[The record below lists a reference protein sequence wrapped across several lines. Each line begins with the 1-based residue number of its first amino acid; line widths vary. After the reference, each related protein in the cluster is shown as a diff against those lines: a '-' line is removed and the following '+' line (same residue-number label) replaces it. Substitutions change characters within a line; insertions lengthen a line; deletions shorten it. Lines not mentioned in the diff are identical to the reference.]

1 MLEEHRRQLYDCS
14 RCGFC
19 RVWGWQ
25 GVEHICP
32 TYPFTPGW
40 ETQYARGR
48 VRMAQATLEGQVEIT
63 ESFLDHAYA
72 CTLCG
77 SCEAHCPVGVPLT
90 EIFHA
95 WRADLAQAGHSLPGH
110 ERMLALTRMHL
121 NPYGP
126 PFEEPPSPP
135 PAPRKVSVLYYP
147 GCTTTRM
154 AGEVVQAMAGLLAKL
169 GLDAAVF
176 GDDTCCG
183 FPLYEIGQLEAAR
196 ELAQVTLERIERWQP
211 DLLLTTC
218 PSCFQTFKYLLP
230 GELGVPVGFEVQHL
244 SEFLLPY
251 TPPQSSPL
259 RQGGGELPTPQSPP
273 SQQGGGV
280 TVTWHDPC
288 VLGRH
293 LGLYEP
299 PRAVLRAV
307 PGLELVEMPAN
318 RKDSL
323 CCGAGGGV
331 YFTCQS
337 MANQAVVTRLRQ
349 AVETGAQQIVTS
361 CPNCYVRFRQ
371 MSRHHRLP
379 IQARDLSQV
388 MNEALP

>member
-1 MLEEHRRQLYDCS
+1 MLEDHRKQLYDCS

-19 RVWGWQ
+19 RVWGWK
-25 GVEHICP
+25 GVEHVCP

-63 ESFLDHAYA
+63 EAFLDHAYA

-90 EIFHA
+90 DIFHA
-95 WRADLAQAGHSLPGH
+95 WRADLAEAGHALPGH
-110 ERMLALTRMHL
+110 ERVVALTRMHL

-126 PFEEPPSPP
+126 ADEAAVP
-135 PAPRKVSVLYYP
+135 PAMPRKVSVLYYP

-154 AGEVVQAMAGLLAKL
+154 AGEVLQAMTGLLAKL

-176 GDDTCCG
+176 PDDTCCG
-183 FPLYEIGQLEAAR
+183 LPLYEIGQVQAAR
-196 ELAQVTLERIERWQP
+196 EVAQATLERIERWQP
-211 DLLLTTC
+211 DLVLTTC
-218 PSCFQTFKYLLP
+218 PSCFQTLKHLLP
-230 GELGVPVGFEVQHL
+230 GELGLSVGFEVQHL
-244 SEFLLPY
+244 SEFLLP
-251 TPPQSSPL
+251 L
-259 RQGGGELPTPQSPP
+259 VEGRLAGLP
-273 SQQGGGV
+273 V
-280 TVTWHDPC
+280 RATWHDPC

-293 LGLYEP
+293 MGLYEQ
-299 PRAVLRAV
+299 PRAVLGAV

-331 YFTCQS
+331 YFTSQR
-337 MANQAVVTRLRQ
+337 MANRAVVMRLEQAV
-349 AVETGAQQIVTS
+349 AVGAEQIVTS
-361 CPNCYVRFRQ
+361 CPNCHVRFRQ
-371 MSRHHRLP
+371 MSRAQRLP
-379 IQARDLSQV
+379 IVARDLSQV
-388 MNEALP
+388 IDEALP

>member
-1 MLEEHRRQLYDCS
+1 MLEEHRQQLYDCS

-19 RVWGWQ
+19 RVWGWE
-25 GVEHICP
+25 GVEHVCP
-32 TYPFTPGW
+32 TYPFTAGW

-63 ESFLDHAYA
+63 ASFLDHAYA

-77 SCEAHCPVGVPLT
+77 SCEAHCPVGVSLV

-95 WRADLAQAGHSLPGH
+95 WRADLAEAGYALPEH
-110 ERMLALTRMHL
+110 ERIVALTRTHL

-126 PFEEPPSPP
+126 QFDEPASPP
-135 PAPRKVSVLYYP
+135 ETPRKVSVLYYP

-154 AGEVVQAMAGLLAKL
+154 AGEIVQATAELLSKL

-176 GDDTCCG
+176 SDDTCCG
-183 FPLYEIGQLEAAR
+183 FPLYEIGQLDAAR
-196 ELAQVTLERIERWQP
+196 EVAQATLERIARWQP

-230 GELGVPVGFEVQHL
+230 GELGLPVEFEVQHL
-244 SEFLLPY
+244 SEFLLPRVEGR
-251 TPPQSSPL
+251 L
-259 RQGGGELPTPQSPP
+259 AELQATM
-273 SQQGGGV
+273 
-280 TVTWHDPC
+280 TWHDPC

-293 LGLYEP
+293 LGMYDP

-307 PGLELVEMPAN
+307 PGLRLVEMPAN
-318 RKDSL
+318 REDSL

-331 YFTCQS
+331 YFTRQGL
-337 MANQAVVTRLRQ
+337 ANRAVVTRLEQ
-349 AVETGAQQIVTS
+349 AVATGAKQIVTS

-371 MSRHHRLP
+371 MSRRYRLP
-379 IQARDLSQV
+379 IGARDLSQV
-388 MNEALP
+388 IDEAMP